1 MRKLLF
7 WGMVVV
13 AAAGLS
19 AQDVTVR
26 EVPSIEYARNAG
38 DWGFAGPRLVQN
50 DEDARL
56 AKVNLNVP
64 QEGAMDY
71 EFNVRYEGGAE
82 DGHGGFGIHILGNSR
97 IDSPS
102 WGSGKSYLLWLNYD
116 EHPVSADIPAGLSA
130 QVYRSD
136 SHSQMTLLYS
146 QDLNEYLG
154 FLDEDALSQ
163 SVPFRIWADG
173 NTGEV
178 RIYDPTED
186 LESVY
191 YVFNIDK
198 NELPVKGDWIALRS
212 NGMKV
217 SFGLGL

>member
-1 MRKLLF
+1 MKKVLF
-7 WGMVVV
+7 WGMVFA

-26 EVPSIEYARNAG
+26 EVPPVEYARGAG
-38 DWGFAGPRLVQN
+38 DWYFAGPRLMQ
-50 DEDARL
+50 DDADARL

-64 QEGAMDY
+64 QEGEMYY

-82 DGHGGFGIHILGNSR
+82 DGHGGVGIHVMGDSR
-97 IDSPS
+97 IDIPS

-116 EHPVSADIPAGLSA
+116 EHPISADIPAGLSA

-136 SHSQMTLLYS
+136 SHSQMTLLFS
-146 QDLNEYLG
+146 RDLNEYLP
-154 FLDEDALSQ
+154 FLDDDALSK
-163 SVPFRIWADG
+163 SVPFRITVNGD
-173 NTGEV
+173 TGEV
-178 RIYDPTED
+178 RVYDPTVD
-186 LESVY
+186 LKSVY

-198 NELPVKGDWIALRS
+198 NALPLKGDWIALRS

-217 SFGLGL
+217 SFALGL